1 MCHPRVFFDN
11 NYIINSHSCIYA
23 FMCLLS
29 SLHKSNTA
37 LNDENK
43 EISKTKFPS
52 SRNSQSWEGECIIE
66 MQHSMI
72 LTDTQSGK

>member
-1 MCHPRVFFDN
+1 MH
-11 NYIINSHSCIYA
+11 IMH
-23 FMCLLS
+23 LLS
-29 SLHKSNTA
+29 FLHKSNSA

-43 EISKTKFPS
+43 KISKTKFPS
-52 SRNSQSWEGECIIE
+52 SRNSQTWEGECINE